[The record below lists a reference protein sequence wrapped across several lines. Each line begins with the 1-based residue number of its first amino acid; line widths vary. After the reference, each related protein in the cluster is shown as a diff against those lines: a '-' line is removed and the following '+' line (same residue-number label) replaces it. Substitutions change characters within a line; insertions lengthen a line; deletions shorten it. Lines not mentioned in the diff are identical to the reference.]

1 MKQNNDY
8 YYKMKNRKKRFQVRF
23 HLGKGPN
30 YICWQVKDY
39 GLNRAANNGRADIDY
54 YAPSNVSLELTNCV
68 LKNSEKTATKIF
80 NGEHKTVCAW
90 VECDMVDVHYK
101 KNPAFSE
108 VDTKNLRKYKYNP
121 KKNIHWFTS
130 KQDNADNK
138 QLFKMHTNSRAL
150 YGRVN

>member
-1 MKQNNDY
+1 MRK
-8 YYKMKNRKKRFQVRF
+8 KKKRFQVRF
-23 HLGKGPN
+23 HLGKGAN
-30 YICWQVKDY
+30 YMCWQVKD
-39 GLNRAANNGRADIDY
+39 NRNKGIEY
-54 YAPSNVSLELTNCV
+54 YPPSNVSLELTSCV
-68 LKNSEKTATKIF
+68 LRNSEKTATKIF

-90 VECDMVDVHYK
+90 VECDMIDVHYK
-101 KNPAFSE
+101 KDPAFSE

-138 QLFKMHTNSRAL
+138 ELVKMYTNSRAL